1 MPALQQSTWQD
12 VSPPRPVAQTR
23 SPSNKA
29 VLRWLDRAGTLAMQA
44 CVYAVVIWLG
54 AAFVRHG
61 TDTLQLLVHGP
72 GQTQEMVTSL
82 PLK

>member
-1 MPALQQSTWQD
+1 MPALQQSAWQHD
-12 VSPPRPVAQTR
+12 VPSRPGAR
-23 SPSNKA
+23 RHSASHMA
-29 VLRWLDRAGTLAMQA
+29 FLRWLDRAGTLAMQA

-61 TDTLQLLVHGP
+61 TETLHLLVHGP
-72 GQTQEMVTSL
+72 APSQAFVTVL